1 MAPQEYDFE
10 MRQQAHDLYV
20 IGGLTFAQ
28 VAQATGVSES
38 QLKRWSAE
46 EREWAE
52 RRGEADPKDW
62 PDLRKEFRLSQSSA
76 TRQAV
81 VLRALLISNALSSK
95 GEFKTVLSAAMWEKT
110 QGRGGEPQAGRMA
123 GGDACAT
130 TPAAPAPGE
139 ALGMAGGDA
148 CPTAL
153 QAIKTTLDAVSA
165 LEDIMARR
173 INLMATQPGLLT
185 FAAIKDL
192 KQTLGLME
200 ELKTKYRP
208 EAGAGQTA
216 ALSDETIRLI
226 QEKLLGTG

>member
-20 IGGLTFAQ
+20 IGGLTFGQ

-52 RRGEADPKDW
+52 RRGEDDPKDW

-95 GEFKTVLSAAMWEKT
+95 GEFKKVLSAAMWEKT
-110 QGRGGEPQAGRMA
+110 LGRGGEPQAAMKGSP
-123 GGDACAT
+123 
-130 TPAAPAPGE
+130 PAALAPGE
-139 ALGMAGGDA
+139 AS
-148 CPTAL
+148 AL
-153 QAIKTTLDAVSA
+153 PVIKTPQDAVAA
-165 LEDIMARR
+165 LEMVVAQKIGQMT
-173 INLMATQPGLLT
+173 TQPGLLT
-185 FAAIKDL
+185 FQAIKDL
-192 KQTLGLME
+192 KQTLALMD

-208 EAGAGQTA
+208 DEQTGQVPG
-216 ALSDETIRLI
+216 LSDEAWAEIRR
-226 QEKLLGTG
+226 QFLGAP